1 METHAMNNF
10 IGALQK
16 AWRLIIASL
25 LMCVLSPQYAAALTI
40 NVVGQNNE
48 PVTGFR
54 WLDRMRLVYP
64 FELTERRAQRLS
76 RMNHWLEARKIPLL
90 DERIQSS
97 TYFALTVA
105 GDALS
110 SMGDNFS
117 RDYFIERI
125 EQMTEQSPASAV
137 YPRLSLGPGQRFASR
152 GGYVA
157 RFPGA
162 GENMLMPVSEWIV
175 P

>member
-1 METHAMNNF
+1 
-10 IGALQK
+10 
-16 AWRLIIASL
+16 
-25 LMCVLSPQYAAALTI
+25 
-40 NVVGQNNE
+40 
-48 PVTGFR
+48 
-54 WLDRMRLVYP
+54 
-64 FELTERRAQRLS
+64 
-76 RMNHWLEARKIPLL
+76 MNHWLEARNIALL

-117 RDYFIERI
+117 RDYFIERL
-125 EQMTEQSPASAV
+125 EQMTEQSLSSAV

-152 GGYVA
+152 GSYVA
-157 RFPGA
+157 RFPRD
-162 GENMLMPVSEWIV
+162 GENMLVPVSEWIV